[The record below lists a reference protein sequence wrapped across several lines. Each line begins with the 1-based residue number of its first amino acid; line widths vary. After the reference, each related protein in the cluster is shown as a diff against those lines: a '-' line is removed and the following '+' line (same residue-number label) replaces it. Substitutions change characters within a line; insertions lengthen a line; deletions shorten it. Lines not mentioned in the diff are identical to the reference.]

1 MVQLQ
6 EGVDMQTIPFSLER
20 ALKITCPEDPA
31 VNFEGVKL
39 RTGRL
44 LDFEE
49 IRCEFEIEPSQSLRW
64 EANAREPSRVTSWRA
79 LSLRGPSYTVVDGG
93 TSVMLTHV
101 LRHSPVGLRWRNS
114 FGESARL
121 EPGAIF
127 VSQCAQDSL
136 VELVPASRDG
146 VCECINVTLRADWPL
161 DLSVLL
167 DAHDFPFCNCSDA
180 CVRVM
185 LGRYR
190 DHIAQVSPLA
200 RLNVLD
206 IDLVPFAEIEI
217 PIAPQHCGLAVLT
230 SGSLQFGGSLIEPL
244 QAIAFRGAEPLARL
258 ATQTGASLLWF
269 EVPMQSVAHQ
279 IGNPGHFEHGL
290 AAQCLR

>member
-1 MVQLQ
+1 MERLQ
-6 EGVDMQTIPFSLER
+6 EGVDMQTTPFSLER
-20 ALKITCPEDPA
+20 ALKITCPQEPA
-31 VNFEGVKL
+31 VNSEGVTL
-39 RTGRL
+39 RIGRL

-49 IRCEFEIEPSQSLRW
+49 IRCEYEIEPSQSLRW
-64 EANAREPSRVTSWRA
+64 EADARERSRVTSWQA
-79 LSLRGPSYTVVDGG
+79 LSLRAPSYTVVDGG
-93 TSVMLTHV
+93 TCVMLTHV

-121 EPGAIF
+121 EPGDIF

-146 VCECINVTLRADWPL
+146 VCECIKVTLRADWPL

-167 DAHDFPFCNCSDA
+167 DAHDFPFCNSSEA

-185 LGRYR
+185 LGHYR

-206 IDLVPFAEIEI
+206 IDLVPFAELEI
-217 PIAPQHCGLAVLT
+217 PVAPGHCGLAVLT

-244 QAIAFRGAEPLARL
+244 QAIVFRGAEPLTRL

-269 EVPMQSVAHQ
+269 EVPMQSASREIQH
-279 IGNPGHFEHGL
+279 PRHFNHGL